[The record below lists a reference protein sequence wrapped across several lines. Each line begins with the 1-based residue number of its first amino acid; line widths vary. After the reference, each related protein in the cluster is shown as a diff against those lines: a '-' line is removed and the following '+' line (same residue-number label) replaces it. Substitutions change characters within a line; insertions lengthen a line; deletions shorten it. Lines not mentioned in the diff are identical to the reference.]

1 MGLTR
6 IQSILLLTTVTCL
19 ASTISGC
26 ASNGST
32 TVVSFDEQQTA
43 LTLIKKGASAKE
55 ILEDLS
61 NGQPVVLR
69 DQANAAKE
77 AKVLATCGAAPAFFP
92 ETVISPILGLLLG
105 STINVLL
112 EHVDATLKKR
122 IEQYTSAYSAQQSV
136 SFYDAFKSK
145 APNDITTDY
154 TCLRFV
160 RGVKGEGNK
169 ALVDFVASIKVV
181 DSAWIEVRPERI
193 YFSEPVALSS
203 NQHYSV
209 AFKLKATSIHRA
221 EETGVR
227 TIAFDD
233 VIVKER
239 VDLANKPYFLKYYE
253 GEDRPVIRL
262 PLLPSNVPPLDK
274 AREFTTFEVAVAEVG
289 NPSKGLE
296 LFASVFSG
304 AREDIA
310 KVLAAAANESLGWE
324 TEK

>member
-43 LTLIKKGASAKE
+43 LTLIKKGAGAKE
-55 ILEDLS
+55 IQEDLS

-77 AKVLATCGAAPAFFP
+77 AKILTACGAPAFFP

-122 IEQYTSAYSAQQSV
+122 IEQYTSAYSAQKSV

-160 RGVKGEGNK
+160 RGVKGDGNK

-262 PLLPSNVPPLDK
+262 PLLPSNVPTLDK